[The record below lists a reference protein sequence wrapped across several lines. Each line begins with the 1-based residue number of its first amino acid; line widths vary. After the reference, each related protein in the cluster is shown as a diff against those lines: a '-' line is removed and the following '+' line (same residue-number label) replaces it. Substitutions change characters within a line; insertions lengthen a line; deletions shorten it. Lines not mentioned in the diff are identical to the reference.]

1 MVREQAGRKLPI
13 QHVSYQ
19 QPRGCKNCK
28 SGFICPTQPAFTR
41 RPWRGNASPV
51 LPCTCAAVY
60 LLQFQQ
66 PLSSFVQ
73 THWMGNFLPRLL
85 PHTVTMIY
93 NKKADCIFE
102 RSAQFYS
109 LFYINL
115 SNTQPAQP
123 KLLTPWYMPW
133 LLSHLIHRLYKAIL
147 CFSSILF
154 YIFRVFYF
162 TFFE

>member
-1 MVREQAGRKLPI
+1 MKVYHILNSCQVKVFLFYIFYMVREQAGRKLPI

-73 THWMGNFLPRLL
+73 THWMGNFSVSPA
-85 PHTVTMIY
+85 PSHCDNNIQGYFMF
-93 NKKADCIFE
+93 FE
-102 RSAQFYS
+102 YFVLYFSNV
-109 LFYINL
+109 LFYFFRIIKRAGQVFL
-115 SNTQPAQP
+115 PI
-123 KLLTPWYMPW
+123 LL
-133 LLSHLIHRLYKAIL
+133 
-147 CFSSILF
+147 LF
-154 YIFRVFYF
+154 
-162 TFFE
+162 T